1 MFQTITTRYHG
12 PGNVRGARITAKASG
27 GIRKSFP
34 YDHAAGPEGSH
45 LAAAWALAASLNWC
59 GDWHGGAL
67 DDKGARVWVK
77 AREGAG
83 NSFKVA

>member
-1 MFQTITTRYHG
+1 MFQTITTRYSHG
-12 PGNVRGARITAKASG
+12 ARGARITARTSG
-27 GIRKSFP
+27 GIRKAFP
-34 YDHAAGPEGSH
+34 YNHEAGPDGSH

-67 DDKGARVWVK
+67 NTRGDKVWVH

-83 NSFKVA
+83 NGFKVA